1 MFLALL
7 QTHLPKKSQHNLAAV
22 PSSSGPSILDNA
34 NFSFKETSV
43 KRLLANEV
51 YKLVNENCDSASPL
65 LSLVIMAKVLN
76 SLHLSFL
83 LCEVRMLVALPQGSA
98 EY

>member
-1 MFLALL
+1 MVAKAVALEPDFL
-7 QTHLPKKSQHNLAAV
+7 
-22 PSSSGPSILDNA
+22 
-34 NFSFKETSV
+34 
-43 KRLLANEV
+43 
-51 YKLVNENCDSASPL
+51 NENCDSTSPL

>member
-1 MFLALL
+1 MFVALL
-7 QTHLPKKSQHNLAAV
+7 QTHLPKKSHHNLAAV

-51 YKLVNENCDSASPL
+51 YKLVNERILGTSLLEGCPL
-65 LSLVIMAKVLN
+65 LESCPLL
-76 SLHLSFL
+76 LSEL
-83 LCEVRMLVALPQGSA
+83 KLSA
-98 EY
+98 TCTPPGI